1 MPPYQVYMHSD
12 LLDSVP
18 KTGQQRRKILE
29 FIRYLR
35 DHPGTAG
42 DYTETGESLR
52 EYQVKIIGKYA
63 IEYWLDSPVRI
74 VMVMAVRLADR
85 SR

>member
-1 MPPYQVYMHSD
+1 MHSD

-35 DHPGTAG
+35 DHPGTPG
-42 DYTETGESLR
+42 DYTEVGASLR
-52 EYQVKIIGKYA
+52 ELQVKIIGDYT
-63 IEYWLDSPVRI
+63 IDYWLDAPVRI
-74 VMVMAVRLADR
+74 VMVVTVRPADGPR
-85 SR
+85 